1 MIYVSSSATNL
12 RPHAITGLTYGGGS
26 DCAGCFV
33 LRAVMLMM
41 MMIGNHSRD
50 YLRSQPRTIPG
61 HGWLLAVTM
70 IMLMIMMT
78 F

>member
-1 MIYVSSSATNL
+1 MVVVVIV
-12 RPHAITGLTYGGGS
+12 PV
-26 DCAGCFV
+26 V